1 MNHCNQCQLR
11 LWPVV
16 HTGPFRLLDKPDY
29 VTAPDGGRMDLKT
42 GQFFHVPH
50 WVLHRAEEHWGS
62 DADSFDPMRKWN
74 DKAFMPFTKAPRD
87 CIGRNFATMEMR
99 CALVALLHYF
109 TFEPVD
115 GADAAPKSARPPA
128 SARIRPHPPASACI
142 RPPGPDFC

>member
-1 MNHCNQCQLR
+1 
-11 LWPVV
+11 
-16 HTGPFRLLDKPDY
+16 
-29 VTAPDGGRMDLKT
+29 MDLKT

-115 GADAAPKSARPPA
+115 GADAAPKVGYSGAITLRPEDGLQIKVT
-128 SARIRPHPPASACI
+128 IR
-142 RPPGPDFC
+142 RPVGGQQS